1 MSLLKL
7 FNQNFRIQYIVNIA
21 SHQYSFNFQYSGTD
35 DLWVS
40 LFENKLEVGVD
51 YTIANGTRLAS
62 GFYTGAT
69 ITLLSTE
76 KTSNL
81 AYELSEEKPLY
92 IGRFYNYDNDSELN
106 NNQDLVDNISNKI
119 NDMERM
125 LIDFKNIPFVI
136 EEIFKLFST
145 ANTNNN
151 FLTLDNEGKLSPEV
165 INSILAQLAE
175 GITIGIPSGTTRPI
189 SAAGFWFNTT
199 TSEFYIYD
207 GTTDRTLDSYAKR
220 LTLNVVDALDS
231 TKTSDALSANQG
243 RILLGNI
250 NNRANIAGDPSLLF
264 SVATAT
270 ASSHA
275 ANKSYVDTGLS
286 AKASL
291 DYVNERAQSIS
302 QANITTAF
310 SANILNDNTLSS
322 TDASKTSSTLAI
334 KTYIDESSANGIAL
348 YTNPT
353 LLTGTNVSIDLY
365 KDYTTFDYIVFTFG
379 TTFEMYLVI
388 PSDLM
393 GTSTTNPMT
402 LLTSSLFHVSNTKL
416 TFRIARGLW
425 KIQGFNY

>member
-275 ANKSYVDTGLS
+275 TNKSYVDTGLS

-310 SANILNDNTLSS
+310 AANILNDNTLSS

-416 TFRIARGLW
+416 TFIGARGLW